1 MTLIIMLLIVLALL
15 WLTKCL
21 EERLGDEERFDQL
34 ITVQEEKR
42 GRFTVAGGRANKWCS

>member
-21 EERLGDEERFDQL
+21 EERLGEEERFDQL
-34 ITVQEEKR
+34 IKVPKENR
-42 GRFTVAGGRANKWCS
+42 GRFTVAGGRANR

>member
-15 WLTKCL
+15 WVTKCL

-34 ITVQEEKR
+34 ITVPKENR
-42 GRFTVAGGRANKWCS
+42 GRFTSAGWRANKC